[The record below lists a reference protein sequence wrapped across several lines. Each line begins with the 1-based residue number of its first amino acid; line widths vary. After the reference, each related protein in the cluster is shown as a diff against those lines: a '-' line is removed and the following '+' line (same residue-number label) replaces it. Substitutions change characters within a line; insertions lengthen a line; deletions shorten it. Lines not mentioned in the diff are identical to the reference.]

1 MDQSCYRFGTWF
13 GGDLGFFPFTKLNI
27 NDMRRILRGSDSKS
41 VGQNHH
47 VADTKRSRTS
57 QKEALEWHVES
68 KNEISCV
75 HFIYQ
80 SICLTPRPF
89 SKKKKIPLTRQ
100 ACPLHTPK
108 RPSWHTMVA
117 RSKNTTHA
125 IWKMHLETYEMI

>member
-89 SKKKKIPLTRQ
+89 SKKKRFLSQDKHVLCILQNVQAGIPWSLAQKTQHMQYGR
-100 ACPLHTPK
+100 C
-108 RPSWHTMVA
+108 
-117 RSKNTTHA
+117 
-125 IWKMHLETYEMI
+125 IWKHMR